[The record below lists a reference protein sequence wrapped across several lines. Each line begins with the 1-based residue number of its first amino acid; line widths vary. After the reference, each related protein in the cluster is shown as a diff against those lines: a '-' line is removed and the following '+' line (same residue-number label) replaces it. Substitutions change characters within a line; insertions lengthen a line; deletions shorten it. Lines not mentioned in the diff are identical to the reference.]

1 MSNVKRLLCHHCAL
15 LLNLYQLPAPT
26 GGLEPAP
33 AITINPGGA
42 KDCTSDF
49 CENQLADNFLLRY
62 RINVPAGSDPETC
75 EECTITM
82 QTVYDGDAWVSIAFS
97 NDGLMIGSEAVM

>member
-1 MSNVKRLLCHHCAL
+1 MCLATEPV
-15 LLNLYQLPAPT
+15 PAPT

-33 AITINPGGA
+33 AIIPGGA
-42 KDCTSDF
+42 KDCMSDF

-62 RINVPAGSDPETC
+62 RINVPADSDPETC

-82 QTVYDGDAWVSIAFS
+82 QTVHDGDAWVAIAFS